1 MSLERLEVAASGLS
15 FVMSSLPLLSVKK
28 GRNRIKSKEK
38 GGRRDKNLEIQKQGR
53 KDTTKL
59 ISQHNSCTCN

>member
-1 MSLERLEVAASGLS
+1 MGFLIYGMSLERLEVVASGLS
-15 FVMSSLPLLSVKK
+15 FVMSSFPLLSVKK

-53 KDTTKL
+53 KGAT
-59 ISQHNSCTCN
+59 